1 MCMKKYFFKKAILVL
16 TLVILSSNAVNAA
29 VSLPSFFTDNMVLQ
43 QKSAVPF
50 WGESDGKS
58 ITVTTSWDKKTYTTQ
73 VANGKWKVVLKT
85 PNYGGPYTITINDG
99 TIKTLANILIG
110 EVWLCSGQSNMEM
123 PLEGWGKINNYKE
136 EIANANYPQI
146 RLLQAEHIEST
157 LPLNTLKVQHDGWN
171 VCSPETA
178 ADFSA
183 TAYFFARKIYKEKKI
198 PIGLIHSSWGGTLI
212 EAWTS
217 SGALNTIHDFDAE
230 IQAMKSETNAAALLQ
245 KYNADMVDWEKKL
258 TGSDK
263 GFQDKKPIWA
273 TANFDDSSWK
283 TMPLPAFFEN
293 KGLSNFD
300 GVVWFRKKV
309 TLSQNNVDE
318 DLNLSYYADDD
329 DMIWVNG
336 KYVGETK
343 GYNVERH
350 YIIPSLFLKKGE
362 NTITI
367 RVFDG
372 AGNGGIYGDENFSL
386 KSGKETISLVGDWKY
401 NIGADSKDL
410 PAKPYLAQGQNRPSA
425 IYNAMIAPLLDYRIK
440 GVIWYQGESN
450 AERAYQY
457 QKLFPLL
464 INDWREKF
472 KDKNLPFLFVQ
483 LANYKQQ
490 KEQPAN
496 SDWAELREAQFKALK
511 LPNTGMIV
519 TTDIGNGEDIHPKNK
534 QDVGGRLANIALAKV
549 YDTKTD
555 YSGPLYKSYVIKG
568 NIVTIDFDFNENI
581 KAKDSI
587 LKGFEIAGSDQ
598 KFHWAEAKI
607 VNGKVEVYSQEVPN
621 PVSVRYNWA
630 DNPNGNLTN
639 ASGLPASSFRT
650 DNWPGI
656 TQEKK

>member
-1 MCMKKYFFKKAILVL
+1 MYMKRHFFKKTIFVVSLL
-16 TLVILSSNAVNAA
+16 ILSSNAVNAA
-29 VSLPSFFTDNMVLQ
+29 VTLPSFFTDNMVLQ

-50 WGESDGKS
+50 WGESTKQS
-58 ITVTTSWDKKTYTTQ
+58 VSVTTSWDKKTYKAN
-73 VANGKWKVVLKT
+73 VVNGKWNVILKT
-85 PNYGGPYTITINDG
+85 PLYGGPYSIAINDG
-99 TIKTLANILIG
+99 DLKTLQNVLIG

-136 EIANANYPQI
+136 EIENADYPQI

-171 VCSPETA
+171 VCSPKTI

-217 SGALNTIHDFDAE
+217 SGALSTIHDFDVE
-230 IQAMKSETNAAALLQ
+230 IEAMKSETNREALQ
-245 KYNADMVDWEKKL
+245 KKYNADLAVWDKQL
-258 TGSDK
+258 ANADK
-263 GFQDKKPIWA
+263 GMQQEKAIWSA
-273 TANFDDSSWK
+273 ENFDDSSWK
-283 TMPLPAFFEN
+283 TMKLPSFFDSN
-293 KGLSNFD
+293 GLANFD
-300 GVVWFRKKV
+300 GVIWFRKKF
-309 TLSQNNVDE
+309 TISENNKDF
-318 DLNLSYYADDD
+318 NLSYYADDD
-329 DMIWVNG
+329 DILWVNG
-336 KYVGETK
+336 NHVGETK

-350 YIIPSLFLKKGE
+350 YTIPAKFLKKGE

-372 AGNGGIYGDENFSL
+372 AGNGGVYADEKITLQSE
-386 KSGKETISLVGDWKY
+386 KETLSLAGDWKY

-410 PAKPYLAQGQNRPSA
+410 PTKPYLAQGQNRPSA
-425 IYNAMIAPLLDYRIK
+425 IYNAMIAPLLDYKIK

-450 AERAYQY
+450 AERAFQY
-457 QKLFPLL
+457 QKLLPLL
-464 INDWREKF
+464 ISDWRDKF

-490 KEQPAN
+490 KEQPED
-496 SDWAELREAQFKALK
+496 SDWAELREAQFMALK
-511 LPNTGMIV
+511 LPNTGMAV

-549 YDTKTD
+549 YNTKID
-555 YSGPLYKSYVIKG
+555 YSGPLYKSYTVKANVIT
-568 NIVTIDFDFNENI
+568 VDFDFNENI
-581 KAKDSI
+581 KTKDNL
-587 LKGFEIAGSDQ
+587 LKGFSIAGADQ

-607 VNGKVEVYSQEVPN
+607 VNGKVEVYAQEVLN

-650 DNWPGI
+650 DNWAGI
-656 TQEKK
+656 TQKKK

>member
-1 MCMKKYFFKKAILVL
+1 MKKQFYKKAMLLLILM
-16 TLVILSSNAVNAA
+16 IFSSNAINAA

-50 WGESDGKS
+50 WGESDAKS
-58 ITVTTSWDKKTYTTQ
+58 ISITTSWDKKTYKTN
-73 VANGKWKVVLKT
+73 VENGKWKVILKT
-85 PNYGGPYTITINDG
+85 PVYGGPYTITINDG
-99 TIKTLANILIG
+99 TTKTLNNILIG

-123 PLEGWGKINNYKE
+123 PLEGWGKIDNYKE

-171 VCSPETA
+171 VCNPKTI

-217 SGALNTIHDFDAE
+217 SGALSTIHDFDAE
-230 IQAMKSETNAAALLQ
+230 IKAMKSEADQEALLK
-245 KYNADMVDWEKKL
+245 KYNADTANWEKEL
-258 TGSDK
+258 NASDK
-263 GFQDKKPIWA
+263 GFQNEKAIWA
-273 TANFDDSSWK
+273 TPNFDDSSWK

-309 TLSQNNVDE
+309 
-318 DLNLSYYADDD
+318 NLPSNPTDFTISYLADDD

-336 KYVGETK
+336 TYIGETK

-350 YIIPSLFLKKGE
+350 YTIPAKFLKKGE
-362 NTITI
+362 NSITI

-372 AGNGGIYGDENFSL
+372 AGNGGVYGDENFSL
-386 KSGKETISLVGDWKY
+386 KSAKETISLAGDWKY
-401 NIGADSKDL
+401 NIGADIKDL
-410 PAKPYLAQGQNRPSA
+410 PAKPYLAQGQNRPAA
-425 IYNAMIAPLLDYRIK
+425 IYNAMIAPLTDYKIK

-464 INDWREKF
+464 INDWRDQF
-472 KDKNLPFLFVQ
+472 KDKNLPFFFVQ

-490 KEQPAN
+490 KQQPGD

-511 LPNTGMIV
+511 LSNTGMAV

-534 QDVGGRLANIALAKV
+534 QDVGGRLASIALAKV
-549 YDTKTD
+549 YNTKID
-555 YSGPLYKSYVIKG
+555 YSGPLYKSYNIKG
-568 NIVTIDFDFNENI
+568 NTVTVDFDFNKNI
-581 KAKDSI
+581 KARDDS
-587 LKGFEIAGSDQ
+587 LKGFSIAGSDQ
-598 KFHWAEAKI
+598 KFYWAEAKI
-607 VNGKVEVYSQEVPN
+607 VNGKVELYSKEVPN

-630 DNPNGNLTN
+630 DNPDGNLTN

-650 DNWPGI
+650 DVWAGI

>member
-1 MCMKKYFFKKAILVL
+1 MKRHFFKKIILAL
-16 TLVILSSNAVNAA
+16 TLLILSSNAVNAA
-29 VSLPSFFTDNMVLQ
+29 VTLPSFFTDNMVLQ

-50 WGESDGKS
+50 WGESNKQS
-58 ITVTTSWDKKTYTTQ
+58 VSVTTSWDKKTYK
-73 VANGKWKVVLKT
+73 ANVLKGKWNVVLKT
-85 PNYGGPYTITINDG
+85 PVYGGPYSIAINDG
-99 TIKTLANILIG
+99 DSKTLQNILIG

-123 PLEGWGKINNYKE
+123 PLEGWGKIDHYKE
-136 EIANANYPQI
+136 EIANADFPQI

-171 VCSPETA
+171 ICSPKTI

-217 SGALNTIHDFDAE
+217 SGALSTIHDFDTE
-230 IQAMKSETNAAALLQ
+230 IGAMKSETNREALQQ
-245 KYNADMVDWEKKL
+245 KYNADLAVWEKQVANA
-258 TGSDK
+258 DK
-263 GFQDKKPIWA
+263 GMQQEKAIWA
-273 TANFDDSSWK
+273 TENIDDSSWK
-283 TMPLPAFFEN
+283 TMKLPSFFDSN
-293 KGLSNFD
+293 GLANFD
-300 GVVWFRKKV
+300 GIIWFRKKF
-309 TLSQNNVDE
+309 TISDNTKNF
-318 DLNLSYYADDD
+318 NLSYYADDD
-329 DMIWVNG
+329 DVLWVNG
-336 KYVGETK
+336 NYIGETK

-350 YIIPSLFLKKGE
+350 YTIPAKYLKKGE

-372 AGNGGIYGDENFSL
+372 AGNGGVYGEEITL
-386 KSGKETISLVGDWKY
+386 KSDNETLSLAGDWKY

-410 PAKPYLAQGQNRPSA
+410 PAKPYLAQGQNRPAA
-425 IYNAMIAPLLDYRIK
+425 IYNAMIAPLIDYKIK

-450 AERAYQY
+450 AERAFQY

-464 INDWREKF
+464 INDWRAKF

-490 KEQPAN
+490 KQQPDN
-496 SDWAELREAQFKALK
+496 SDWAELREAQFMALK
-511 LPNTGMIV
+511 LPNTGMAV

-549 YDTKTD
+549 YNTKIE
-555 YSGPLYKSYVIKG
+555 YSGPLYKSYSVKA
-568 NIVTIDFDFNENI
+568 NVVTIDFDFNENI
-581 KAKDSI
+581 KAKENS
-587 LKGFEIAGSDQ
+587 LKGFSIAGADQ

-607 VNGKVEVYSQEVPN
+607 VNGKVEVYAQEVPN

-630 DNPNGNLTN
+630 DNPDGNLTN

-650 DNWPGI
+650 DTWEGI
-656 TQEKK
+656 TQKKK

>member
-1 MCMKKYFFKKAILVL
+1 MLMKKQFFKKTMLLL
-16 TLVILSSNAVNAA
+16 TLFILSSNAVNAT

-50 WGESDGKS
+50 WGESDAKS
-58 ITVTTSWDKKTYTTQ
+58 VSITTSWDKKAYKTN
-73 VANGKWKVVLKT
+73 VENGKWKVVFKT
-85 PNYGGPYTITINDG
+85 PVYGGPYTIIINDG
-99 TIKTLANILIG
+99 TIKTLKNILIG

-157 LPLNTLKVQHDGWN
+157 LPVSTLKVQHGGWN
-171 VCSPETA
+171 VCSPGTI

-183 TAYFFARKIYKEKKI
+183 TAYFFARKIYKEKNI

-217 SGALNTIHDFDAE
+217 SGALTTIHDFDAE
-230 IQAMKSETNAAALLQ
+230 ILAMKSEVDQEALLK
-245 KYNADMVDWEKKL
+245 KYNADMTIWEKKL
-258 TGSDK
+258 TDSDK
-263 GFQDKKPIWA
+263 GFQNVKAIWA
-273 TANFDDSSWK
+273 IPNFDDSSWK

-309 TLSQNNVDE
+309 NITSNNTDFTLSY
-318 DLNLSYYADDD
+318 LADDD
-329 DMIWVNG
+329 DMIWFNG
-336 KYVGETK
+336 NYIGETK

-350 YIIPSLFLKKGE
+350 YTIPSKFLKKGE
-362 NTITI
+362 NIITI

-372 AGNGGIYGDENFSL
+372 AGNGGVYGDENFTL
-386 KSGKETISLVGDWKY
+386 KSAKETISLAGDWKY
-401 NIGADSKDL
+401 NIGADIKDL

-425 IYNAMIAPLLDYRIK
+425 IYNAMIAPITDYKIK

-464 INDWREKF
+464 INDWRNKF
-472 KDKNLPFLFVQ
+472 KDKNLPFFFVQ

-490 KEQPAN
+490 KEQPGD

-511 LPNTGMIV
+511 LPNTGMAV
-519 TTDIGNGEDIHPKNK
+519 TIDIGNGEDIHPKNK
-534 QDVGGRLANIALAKV
+534 QDVGGRLASIALAKV
-549 YDTKTD
+549 YNTKID
-555 YSGPLYKSYVIKG
+555 YSGPLYKSYNIKG
-568 NIVTIDFDFNENI
+568 NTVTIDFDFNKNI
-581 KAKDSI
+581 KARDDT
-587 LKGFEIAGSDQ
+587 LKGFSIAGSDQ
-598 KFHWAEAKI
+598 KFYWAQAKV
-607 VNGKVEVYSQEVPN
+607 VNGKVEVYAQEVPN
-621 PVSVRYNWA
+621 PVAVRYNWA
-630 DNPNGNLTN
+630 DNPEGNLTN
-639 ASGLPASSFRT
+639 ESGLPASSFRT
-650 DNWPGI
+650 DVWAGI

>member
-1 MCMKKYFFKKAILVL
+1 MQLKKHLFKNMMLVL
-16 TLVILSSNAVNAA
+16 ALFILSLNSVNAT

-58 ITVTTSWDKKTYTTQ
+58 VTIITSWDKKSYSSK
-73 VANGKWKVVLKT
+73 VENGKWKVILKT
-85 PNYGGPYTITINDG
+85 PIYGGPYTITINDG
-99 TIKTLANILIG
+99 SVKTLNNVLIG

-136 EIANANYPQI
+136 EIENANYPQI

-157 LPLNTLKVQHDGWN
+157 LPLSTLKVQHDGWN
-171 VCSPETA
+171 VCDPKTI

-183 TAYFFARKIYKEKKI
+183 TAYFFARKIYNEKKI

-217 SGALNTIHDFDAE
+217 SGALTTIHDFDTE
-230 IQAMKSETNAAALLQ
+230 IKAMKSETDNAALLQ
-245 KYNADMVDWEKKL
+245 KYNADMAVWEKNL
-258 TGSDK
+258 TASDK
-263 GFQDKKPIWA
+263 GFSEEKAIWA
-273 TANFDDSSWK
+273 TSNLDDSTWK
-283 TMPLPAFFEN
+283 IMKLPSFFDTN
-293 KGLSNFD
+293 GLGNFD
-300 GVVWFRKKV
+300 GVVWFRKKITV
-309 TLSQNNVDE
+309 QDNNVDFS
-318 DLNLSYYADDD
+318 LSYYADDE

-336 KYVGETK
+336 NYIGETK

-350 YIIPSLFLKKGE
+350 YTIPAKFLKKGE

-372 AGNGGIYGDENFSL
+372 AGNGGVYGDEKIAL
-386 KSGKETISLVGDWKY
+386 KSNKETISLVGDWKY
-401 NIGADSKDL
+401 NIGVDSKDL

-425 IYNAMIAPLLDYRIK
+425 IYNAMISPIIDYKIK

-472 KDKNLPFLFVQ
+472 KDKNLPFFFVQ
-483 LANYKQQ
+483 LANYKEQKQQ
-490 KEQPAN
+490 PGD
-496 SDWAELREAQFKALK
+496 SDWAELREAQFKALR
-511 LPNTGMIV
+511 LPNTGMAV
-519 TTDIGNGEDIHPKNK
+519 TTDIGNGADIHPKNK

-549 YDTKTD
+549 YNTKID
-555 YSGPLYKSYVIKG
+555 YSGPLYKSYSIKQ
-568 NIVTIDFDFNENI
+568 NVVTIDFDFNENI
-581 KAKDSI
+581 KPRDNL
-587 LKGFEIAGSDQ
+587 LKGFSIAGSDQ
-598 KFHWAEAKI
+598 KFHWADAKI
-607 VNGKVEVYSQEVPN
+607 VNGKVEVFAQGVTN
-621 PVSVRYNWA
+621 PVAVRCNWA
-630 DNPNGNLTN
+630 DNPDGNLTN

-650 DNWPGI
+650 DVWAGI

>member
-1 MCMKKYFFKKAILVL
+1 MKRNFFKKMILVL
-16 TLVILSSNAVNAA
+16 ALFVLSSNVVTATVL
-29 VSLPSFFTDNMVLQ
+29 LPSFFTDNMVLQ

-58 ITVTTSWDKKTYTTQ
+58 VTITTSWDKKSYTKNVT
-73 VANGKWKVVLKT
+73 NGKWNVVLKT
-85 PNYGGPYTITINDG
+85 PVYGGPYTITIHDG
-99 TIKTLANILIG
+99 TIKTLNNILIG

-136 EIANANYPQI
+136 EIENANYPQI

-157 LPLNTLKVQHDGWN
+157 LPLNTLTVQHDGWN
-171 VCSPETA
+171 VCSRKTV

-183 TAYFFARKIYKEKKI
+183 TAYFFARKIYNEKKI

-217 SGALNTIHDFDAE
+217 SGALTTIHDFDTE
-230 IQAMKSETNAAALLQ
+230 IQAMKSETDGAALLQ
-245 KYNADMVDWEKKL
+245 KYNADLADWEMKVI
-258 TGSDK
+258 GSDK
-263 GFQDKKPIWA
+263 GFETGKAIWA
-273 TANFDDSSWK
+273 TPNFDDTSWK
-283 TMPLPAFFEN
+283 TMKLPSFFDSN
-293 KGLSNFD
+293 GLGNFD

-309 TLSQNNVDE
+309 TLSE
-318 DLNLSYYADDD
+318 SIIKKDLSISYLADDD

-336 KYVGETK
+336 NYIGETK

-350 YIIPSLFLKKGE
+350 YTIPSKFLNKGE

-372 AGNGGIYGDENFSL
+372 SGNGGIYGDENFAL
-386 KSGKETISLVGDWKY
+386 KSEKETISLAGNWKY
-401 NIGADSKDL
+401 SIGIDSKDL

-425 IYNAMIAPLLDYRIK
+425 IYNAMIAPLLDYKIK

-464 INDWREKF
+464 INDWRGKF
-472 KDKNLPFLFVQ
+472 KDKNLPFFFVQ
-483 LANYKQQ
+483 LANYKQK
-490 KEQPAN
+490 KEQPTA
-496 SDWAELREAQFKALK
+496 SDWAELREAQFLTLK
-511 LPNTGMIV
+511 LPNTGMAV

-549 YDTKTD
+549 YNTKIE
-555 YSGPLYKSYVIKG
+555 YSGPLYKSYKIER
-568 NIVTIDFDFNENI
+568 NIATLDFDFKENI
-581 KAKDSI
+581 KAKNGE
-587 LKGFEIAGSDQ
+587 LKGFSIAGSDQ
-598 KFHWAEAKI
+598 KFYWAEAKI
-607 VNGKVEVYSQEVPN
+607 VNGKVEVYAQEVPN
-621 PVSVRYNWA
+621 PVAVRYNWA
-630 DNPNGNLTN
+630 DNPDGNLTN
-639 ASGLPASSFRT
+639 ASDLPASSFRT
-650 DNWPGI
+650 DVWAGI

>member
-1 MCMKKYFFKKAILVL
+1 MKKQFFKKTMLLL
-16 TLVILSSNAVNAA
+16 TLLILSSNAVNAT

-50 WGESDGKS
+50 WGESDAKS
-58 ITVTTSWDKKTYTTQ
+58 VSITTSWDKKTYKTN
-73 VANGKWKVVLKT
+73 VENGKWKVVFKT
-85 PNYGGPYTITINDG
+85 PVYGGPYTITINDG
-99 TIKTLANILIG
+99 TIKTLNNILIG

-157 LPLNTLKVQHDGWN
+157 LPVNTLKVQHDGWN
-171 VCSPETA
+171 VCSPATI

-183 TAYFFARKIYKEKKI
+183 TAYFFARKIYNEKKI

-217 SGALNTIHDFDAE
+217 SGALTTIHDFDAE
-230 IQAMKSETNAAALLQ
+230 IQAMKSEVDQEALL
-245 KYNADMVDWEKKL
+245 KNYNADMTIWEKKL
-258 TGSDK
+258 ADSDK
-263 GFQDKKPIWA
+263 GFQNAKAIWA

-283 TMPLPAFFEN
+283 TMRLPAFFEN

-309 TLSQNNVDE
+309 NITSTNADFTLNY
-318 DLNLSYYADDD
+318 LADDD

-336 KYVGETK
+336 NYIGETK

-350 YIIPSLFLKKGE
+350 YTIPSKFLKKGE
-362 NTITI
+362 NFITI

-372 AGNGGIYGDENFSL
+372 AGNGGVYGDENFTL
-386 KSGKETISLVGDWKY
+386 KSGKETISLAGDWKY
-401 NIGADSKDL
+401 NIGADIKDL

-425 IYNAMIAPLLDYRIK
+425 IYNAMIAPLIDYKIK

-450 AERAYQY
+450 AERAHQY

-464 INDWREKF
+464 INDWRDKF
-472 KDKNLPFLFVQ
+472 KDKNLPFFFVQ

-490 KEQPAN
+490 KEQPGD

-511 LPNTGMIV
+511 LSNTGMAV

-534 QDVGGRLANIALAKV
+534 QDVGGRLASIALAKV
-549 YDTKTD
+549 YNTKID
-555 YSGPLYKSYVIKG
+555 YSGPLYKSYNIKG
-568 NIVTIDFDFNENI
+568 NTVTVDFDFNKNI
-581 KAKDSI
+581 KARDDT
-587 LKGFEIAGSDQ
+587 LKGFSIAGSDQ
-598 KFHWAEAKI
+598 KFYWAVAKV
-607 VNGKVEVYSQEVPN
+607 VNGKVEVYAQEVLN
-621 PVSVRYNWA
+621 PVAVRYNWA
-630 DNPNGNLTN
+630 DNPDGNLTN
-639 ASGLPASSFRT
+639 ESGLPASSFRT
-650 DNWPGI
+650 DVWAGI

>member
-1 MCMKKYFFKKAILVL
+1 MLMKKQFFKKTMLLL
-16 TLVILSSNAVNAA
+16 TLLILSSNAVNAT

-50 WGESDGKS
+50 WGESNAKS
-58 ITVTTSWDKKTYTTQ
+58 ISITTSWDKKTYKTN
-73 VANGKWKVVLKT
+73 VENGKWKVVLKT
-85 PNYGGPYTITINDG
+85 PVYGGPYTISINDG
-99 TIKTLANILIG
+99 TIKTLNNILIG

-157 LPLNTLKVQHDGWN
+157 LPVNTLKVQHDGWN
-171 VCSPETA
+171 VCSPATI

-217 SGALNTIHDFDAE
+217 SGALTTIHDFDAE
-230 IQAMKSETNAAALLQ
+230 IQAMKSEVDQEALLK
-245 KYNADMVDWEKKL
+245 KYNADMTIWEKKL
-258 TGSDK
+258 TDSDK
-263 GFQDKKPIWA
+263 GFQNVKAIWSIP
-273 TANFDDSSWK
+273 NFDDSSWK

-309 TLSQNNVDE
+309 NITSTNTDFTLSY
-318 DLNLSYYADDD
+318 LADDD
-329 DMIWVNG
+329 DKIWFNG
-336 KYVGETK
+336 NYIGETK

-350 YIIPSLFLKKGE
+350 YTIPSKFLKKGE
-362 NTITI
+362 NIITI

-372 AGNGGIYGDENFSL
+372 AGNGGVYGDENFTL
-386 KSGKETISLVGDWKY
+386 KSAKETISLAGDWKY
-401 NIGADSKDL
+401 NIGADLKDL

-425 IYNAMIAPLLDYRIK
+425 IYNAMIAPLIDYKIK

-464 INDWREKF
+464 INDWRDKF
-472 KDKNLPFLFVQ
+472 KDKNLPFFFVQ
-483 LANYKQQ
+483 LANYKQK
-490 KEQPAN
+490 KEQPGD

-511 LPNTGMIV
+511 LPNTGMAV

-534 QDVGGRLANIALAKV
+534 QDVGGRLASIALAKV
-549 YDTKTD
+549 YNTKID
-555 YSGPLYKSYVIKG
+555 YSGPLYKSYNIKG
-568 NIVTIDFDFNENI
+568 NTVTVDFDFNKNI
-581 KAKDSI
+581 KARDDT
-587 LKGFEIAGSDQ
+587 LKGFSIAGLDQ
-598 KFHWAEAKI
+598 KFYWAVAKV
-607 VNGKVEVYSQEVPN
+607 VNGKVEVYAQEVPN
-621 PVSVRYNWA
+621 PVAVRYNWA
-630 DNPNGNLTN
+630 DNPDGNLTN
-639 ASGLPASSFRT
+639 ESELPASSFRT
-650 DNWPGI
+650 DVWAGI

>member
-1 MCMKKYFFKKAILVL
+1 MLMKKQFFKKTMLLL
-16 TLVILSSNAVNAA
+16 TLFILSSNAVNAR

-50 WGESDGKS
+50 WGESDAKS
-58 ITVTTSWDKKTYTTQ
+58 VSITTSWDKKTYKTN
-73 VANGKWKVVLKT
+73 VENGKWKVVFKT
-85 PNYGGPYTITINDG
+85 PVYGGPYTITINDR
-99 TIKTLANILIG
+99 TIKTLNNILIG

-171 VCSPETA
+171 VCSPATI

-183 TAYFFARKIYKEKKI
+183 TAYFFARKIYNEKKI

-217 SGALNTIHDFDAE
+217 SGALTTIHDFDAE
-230 IQAMKSETNAAALLQ
+230 IQAMKSEVNQEALLK
-245 KYNADMVDWEKKL
+245 KYNADMTIWEKKL
-258 TGSDK
+258 TDSDK
-263 GFQDKKPIWA
+263 GFQNAKAIWA
-273 TANFDDSSWK
+273 TPNFDDSSWK

-309 TLSQNNVDE
+309 NIATTNADFTLSY
-318 DLNLSYYADDD
+318 LADDD

-336 KYVGETK
+336 NYIGETK

-350 YIIPSLFLKKGE
+350 YTIPSKFLKKGE
-362 NTITI
+362 NFITI

-372 AGNGGIYGDENFSL
+372 AGNGGVYGDENFTL
-386 KSGKETISLVGDWKY
+386 KSGKETISLAGDWKY
-401 NIGADSKDL
+401 NIGANIKDL

-425 IYNAMIAPLLDYRIK
+425 IYNAMIAPLIDYKIK

-464 INDWREKF
+464 INDWRDKF
-472 KDKNLPFLFVQ
+472 KDKNLPFFFVQ

-490 KEQPAN
+490 KEQPGD

-511 LPNTGMIV
+511 LPNTGMAV

-534 QDVGGRLANIALAKV
+534 QDVGGRLASIALAKV
-549 YDTKTD
+549 YNTKID
-555 YSGPLYKSYVIKG
+555 YSGPLYKLYNIKG
-568 NIVTIDFDFNENI
+568 NTVTVDFDFNKNI
-581 KAKDSI
+581 KARDDT
-587 LKGFEIAGSDQ
+587 LKGFSIAGSDQ
-598 KFHWAEAKI
+598 KFYWAVAKV
-607 VNGKVEVYSQEVPN
+607 VNGKVEVYAQEVPN
-621 PVSVRYNWA
+621 PVAVRYNWA
-630 DNPNGNLTN
+630 DNPDGNLTN
-639 ASGLPASSFRT
+639 ESGLPASSFRT
-650 DNWPGI
+650 DVWAGI

>member
-1 MCMKKYFFKKAILVL
+1 MLMKKQFFKKTMLLL
-16 TLVILSSNAVNAA
+16 TLFILSSNAVNAT

-50 WGESDGKS
+50 WGESDAKS
-58 ITVTTSWDKKTYTTQ
+58 VSITTSWDKKTYKTN
-73 VANGKWKVVLKT
+73 VENGKWKVVLKT
-85 PNYGGPYTITINDG
+85 PVYGGPYTISINDG
-99 TIKTLANILIG
+99 TIKMLNNILIG

-136 EIANANYPQI
+136 EIANANYPQL

-157 LPLNTLKVQHDGWN
+157 LPLNALKVQHDGWN
-171 VCSPETA
+171 VCSPATI

-183 TAYFFARKIYKEKKI
+183 TAYFFARKIYKEKNI

-217 SGALNTIHDFDAE
+217 SGALTTIHDFDAE
-230 IQAMKSETNAAALLQ
+230 IQAMKSEVDQEALLK
-245 KYNADMVDWEKKL
+245 KYNADMTIWEKKL
-258 TGSDK
+258 TDSDK
-263 GFQDKKPIWA
+263 GFQNLKAIW
-273 TANFDDSSWK
+273 TTVNFDDSYWK

-309 TLSQNNVDE
+309 NITTTNADFTLSY
-318 DLNLSYYADDD
+318 LADDD
-329 DMIWVNG
+329 DMIWFNG
-336 KYVGETK
+336 NYIGETK

-350 YIIPSLFLKKGE
+350 YTIPSKFLKKGE
-362 NTITI
+362 NIITI

-372 AGNGGIYGDENFSL
+372 AGNGGVYGDENFTL
-386 KSGKETISLVGDWKY
+386 KSGKETISLAGDWKY
-401 NIGADSKDL
+401 NIGLDIKDL

-425 IYNAMIAPLLDYRIK
+425 IYNAMIAPLIDYKIK

-464 INDWREKF
+464 INDWRDKF
-472 KDKNLPFLFVQ
+472 KDKNLPFFFVQ
-483 LANYKQQ
+483 LANYKQK
-490 KEQPAN
+490 KEQPGD

-511 LPNTGMIV
+511 LPNTGMAV

-534 QDVGGRLANIALAKV
+534 QDVGGRLASIALAKV
-549 YDTKTD
+549 YNTKID
-555 YSGPLYKSYVIKG
+555 YSGPLYKSYNIKG
-568 NIVTIDFDFNENI
+568 NTVTVDFDFNKNI
-581 KAKDSI
+581 KARDDT
-587 LKGFEIAGSDQ
+587 LKGFSIAGSDQ
-598 KFHWAEAKI
+598 KFYWAVAKV
-607 VNGKVEVYSQEVPN
+607 VNGKVEVYAQEVPN
-621 PVSVRYNWA
+621 PVAVRYNWA
-630 DNPNGNLTN
+630 DNPDGNLTN
-639 ASGLPASSFRT
+639 ESGLPASSFRK
-650 DNWPGI
+650 DIWAGI

>member
-1 MCMKKYFFKKAILVL
+1 MKNHFFKKTILIL
-16 TLVILSSNAVNAA
+16 TLFVLSSNVVHAT

-43 QKSAVPF
+43 QKSVVPF

-58 ITVTTSWDKKTYTTQ
+58 VTVATSWDKKSYTTK
-73 VANGKWKVVLKT
+73 VVNGKWNVVLKT
-85 PNYGGPYTITINDG
+85 PVYGGPYSIEINDG
-99 TIKTLANILIG
+99 TTKVLNNILIG

-123 PLEGWGKINNYKE
+123 PLEGWGKIANFKE

-157 LPLNTLKVQHDGWN
+157 LPLNTLKVQHNGWN
-171 VCSPETA
+171 VCSPETV

-183 TAYFFARKIYKEKKI
+183 TAYFFARKIYKEKNI

-217 SGALNTIHDFDAE
+217 SGALTTIHDFDSE
-230 IQAMKSETNAAALLQ
+230 IQAMKSETNKDALLE
-245 KYNADMVDWEKKL
+245 KYNADMALWEKKL
-258 TGSDK
+258 VSSDK
-263 GFQDKKPIWA
+263 GFQQEKAIWA
-273 TANFDDSSWK
+273 VANLDDSTWK

-293 KGLSNFD
+293 KGLPDFD
-300 GVVWFRKKV
+300 GVVWFRKKI
-309 TLSQNNVDE
+309 TLSDAQIKD
-318 DLNLSYYADDD
+318 DLNISYFADDD
-329 DMIWVNG
+329 DKIWVNG

-350 YIIPSLFLKKGE
+350 YIIPSLFMKKGE

-372 AGNGGIYGDENFSL
+372 AGNGGVYGDDKFAL
-386 KSGKETISLVGDWKY
+386 KSGNETVSLIGDWKY
-401 NIGADSKDL
+401 NIGVDLKDL

-425 IYNAMIAPLLDYRIK
+425 IYNAMIAPLIDYKIK

-472 KDKNLPFLFVQ
+472 KDKNLPFFFVQ
-483 LANYKQQ
+483 LANYKVQ
-490 KEQPAN
+490 KDQPAD
-496 SDWAELREAQFKALK
+496 SDWAELREAQFKTLK
-511 LPNTGMIV
+511 SVSNTGMAV

-549 YDTKTD
+549 YDTKID
-555 YSGPLYKSYVIKG
+555 YSGPLYKSYTVKA
-568 NIVTIDFDFNENI
+568 NIVTVEFDFNENI
-581 KAKDSI
+581 KAKDNV
-587 LKGFEIAGSDQ
+587 LKGFSIAGSDQ
-598 KFHWAEAKI
+598 KFHWADAKV
-607 VNGKVEVYSQEVPN
+607 VNGKVEIYAQDVPN

-630 DNPNGNLTN
+630 DNPVGNLTN

>member
-1 MCMKKYFFKKAILVL
+1 MKKQFFKKTMLLL
-16 TLVILSSNAVNAA
+16 TLLMLSSNAINAA

-50 WGESDGKS
+50 WGESDAKS
-58 ITVTTSWDKKTYTTQ
+58 VTVTTSWDKKTYTSK
-73 VANGKWKVVLKT
+73 VASGKWKVVLKT
-85 PNYGGPYTITINDG
+85 PVYGGPFTISINDG
-99 TIKTLANILIG
+99 AVKTLNNILIG

-123 PLEGWGKINNYKE
+123 PLEGWGKIANYKE

-146 RLLQAEHIEST
+146 RLLQAEHVESA

-171 VCSPETA
+171 VCSPKTV

-183 TAYFFARKIYKEKKI
+183 TAYFFARKIYKEKNI

-217 SGALNTIHDFDAE
+217 SGALTTIHDFDAQ
-230 IQAMKSETNAAALLQ
+230 IQAMKSESDQEALLQ
-245 KYNADMVDWEKKL
+245 KYNADMVVWEKQL
-258 TGSDK
+258 RSSDK
-263 GFQDKKPIWA
+263 GFQDEKAIWTNA
-273 TANFDDSSWK
+273 KFNDKSWK
-283 TMPLPAFFEN
+283 TMPLPAYFEN
-293 KGLSNFD
+293 KGLPNFD

-309 TLSQNNVDE
+309 KLATNKVDFT
-318 DLNLSYYADDD
+318 LSYYADDD
-329 DMIWVNG
+329 DMIWING
-336 KYVGETK
+336 NYVGETK

-350 YIIPSLFLKKGE
+350 YTIPAKFLKKGE
-362 NTITI
+362 NLITI

-372 AGNGGIYGDENFSL
+372 AGNGGIYGDDSFAL
-386 KSGKETISLVGDWKY
+386 KSGKQTVSLAGNWKY
-401 NIGADSKDL
+401 TIGTDLKDL
-410 PAKPYLAQGQNRPSA
+410 PAKPYLAQGQNRPAA
-425 IYNAMIAPLLDYRIK
+425 IYNAMIAPLTDYKIK

-450 AERAYQY
+450 AERAFQY

-464 INDWREKF
+464 INDWREQF
-472 KDKNLPFLFVQ
+472 KDKKLPFLFVQ

-490 KEQPAN
+490 KEQPGD

-511 LPNTGMIV
+511 LSNTGMAV

-549 YDTKTD
+549 YESKID
-555 YSGPLYKSYVIKG
+555 YSGPLYKSYAIKT
-568 NIVTIDFDFNENI
+568 NVVTIDFDFNESI

-587 LKGFEIAGSDQ
+587 LKGFAIAGSDQ
-598 KFHWAEAKI
+598 KFYWAEAKV

-621 PVSVRYNWA
+621 PVAVRYNWA
-630 DNPNGNLTN
+630 DNPIGNLTN
-639 ASGLPASSFRT
+639 GSGLPASSFRT
-650 DNWPGI
+650 DAWKGI